1 MPNVAPTF
9 TRFVGQGGSMF
20 AITDVW
26 HTIQS
31 IIHSADLITLVIMA
45 VVAIGAGF
53 LMQEMGSII
62 SATVIALIVFAIIKF
77 VYAIALQHADAS
89 ALVMADWKSFETLQM
104 LLVLAYAVVFGVV
117 IAIVSTVRNL
127 VFG

>member
-1 MPNVAPTF
+1 
-9 TRFVGQGGSMF
+9 MF
-20 AITDVW
+20 AITDIW
-26 HTIQS
+26 TTIQS
-31 IIHSADLITLVIMA
+31 IVHSADVVTLIMMA

-62 SATVIALIVFAIIKF
+62 STTVLALIVFAIVKF
-77 VYAIALQHADAS
+77 IYAIALQHADAS
-89 ALVMADWKSFETLQM
+89 ALMTADLKAFETMQM
-104 LLVLAYAVVFGVV
+104 LLVVSYAIIFGVV